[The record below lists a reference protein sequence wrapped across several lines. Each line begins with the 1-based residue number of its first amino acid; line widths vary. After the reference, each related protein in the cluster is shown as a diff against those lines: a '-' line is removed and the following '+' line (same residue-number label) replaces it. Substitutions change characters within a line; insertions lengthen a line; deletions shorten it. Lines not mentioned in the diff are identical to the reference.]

1 MSSVALA
8 WRLCGVSAIL
18 ASMTSL
24 LLALPQPIAYNP
36 IMSDDVIMESDEEN
50 KLEDSPSSTVPSRVM
65 VPQPHGGAILSPIR
79 TREQALVLS
88 EARWGKYRRA
98 AEQGMVQGVFG
109 ERVPL
114 NKAGAVMAYSKIVAT
129 QASAASTIDYRGQT
143 NTQAARFVREAI
155 AADIGAPTQRN
166 SATDS
171 GITVTLSIS
180 ADVAA
185 SLAERLAKLLGGG
198 A

>member
-1 MSSVALA
+1 M
-8 WRLCGVSAIL
+8 
-18 ASMTSL
+18 
-24 LLALPQPIAYNP
+24 PQDTAQV
-36 IMSDDVIMESDEEN
+36 DVNVDAQIMESEEEN
-50 KLEDSPSSTVPSRVM
+50 KLEDSPSSPVPSRVM
-65 VPQPHGGAILSPIR
+65 VPQPHGGAILSPVR

-155 AADIGAPTQRN
+155 AADVGAPAQRS
-166 SATDS
+166 SAPD
-171 GITVTLSIS
+171 GGVTVTLSIS